1 MFQLIQDSSVRVI
14 ETFKY
19 HLGIIIQEFMTDKN
33 AFLFWLYYS
42 RKTLQGRQW
51 NLDTKKSM
59 PRK

>member
-19 HLGIIIQEFMTDKN
+19 HLGIIIQEFMTGKN

-42 RKTLQGRQW
+42 RKTLQG
-51 NLDTKKSM
+51 NKI
-59 PRK
+59 